1 MTWEE
6 FKEQLK
12 EKVFLIGL
20 TFVNKKGE
28 LVEQFQTHGKIIEL
42 TDDGIFKIKRQD
54 NSVFQM
60 PYDRETIKVAEKGEY
75 RERSTGI
82 VIKNPDY
89 IMSWEITL
97 KENED
102 IDEIKKY
109 GFMSAE

>member
-1 MTWEE
+1 MTWKK

-12 EKVFLIGL
+12 NKVFLIGL
-20 TFVNKKGE
+20 TFLNEKGE
-28 LVEQFQTHGKIIEL
+28 LIEQYQTHGIIVEL
-42 TDDGIFKIKRQD
+42 TDDGIFKIKKD
-54 NSVFQM
+54 DESIFQM
-60 PYDRETIKVAEKGEY
+60 PYDSDTIEVAKEGEY

-102 IDEIKKY
+102 LEEIKKY
-109 GFMSAE
+109 GFMPAE